1 MSEKENNKLMVINRC
16 NRLAKLLEMDAPNII
31 LTNEIMSLREAINS
45 FERDRQSEMDYKPE
59 TVDKKS

>member
-1 MSEKENNKLMVINRC
+1 MSDKENNKLIVINRC

>member
-1 MSEKENNKLMVINRC
+1 MSDKENNKLMVINRC

>member
-1 MSEKENNKLMVINRC
+1 MNDKENSKAMVVNRC

-45 FERDRQSEMDYKPE
+45 FERIRQSETNE
-59 TVDKKS
+59 EKK

>member
-1 MSEKENNKLMVINRC
+1 MNDKENSKAMVVNRC

-45 FERDRQSEMDYKPE
+45 FERIRQSETNEEEK
-59 TVDKKS
+59 